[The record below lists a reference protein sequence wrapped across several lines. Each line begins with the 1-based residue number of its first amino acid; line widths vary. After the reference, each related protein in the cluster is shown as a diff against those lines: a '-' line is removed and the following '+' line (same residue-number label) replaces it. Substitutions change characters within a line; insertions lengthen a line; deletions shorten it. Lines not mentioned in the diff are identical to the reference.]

1 MSLANKTRHEA
12 PFILSKGAPPP
23 DRARLQVNFLHY
35 FHKVLS
41 SSLSRLSLLQEGVRN
56 FISLKEFLE
65 VARPSLKMLQGS
77 QEAHLEGLTTCG
89 DMKGKV
95 TRGELF
101 KWNLALKV
109 IKDARLPLTGR
120 ALR

>member
-1 MSLANKTRHEA
+1 M
-12 PFILSKGAPPP
+12 
-23 DRARLQVNFLHY
+23 
-35 FHKVLS
+35 
-41 SSLSRLSLLQEGVRN
+41 SRLSLLQEGVRN
-56 FISLKEFLE
+56 FISLKKFLE
-65 VARPSLKMLQGS
+65 VARPPLKMLQGS